1 MTTQIAVKLPSALL
15 DKVDKLVADDTFAS
29 RSEAVRAG
37 LALVVDRARAN
48 GIDTAFAAGFSSV
61 PDTAAELATARQLA
75 TAAIDE
81 EPWEPW
87 W

>member
-1 MTTQIAVKLPSALL
+1 MTTQIAVKLPDATL
-15 DKVDKLVADDTFAS
+15 DQVDRLVADGTFSS

-37 LALVVDRARAN
+37 LALVVDRAREHAV
-48 GIDTAFAAGFSSV
+48 DSAFATGFAAQ
-61 PDTAAELATARQLA
+61 PDTSAELRTARQLA

-81 EPWEPW
+81 EPWKPW